1 MSQLLKAHS
10 AALGVTKVQAS
21 CDSMQR
27 FADMGDNETVNVLT
41 LDGASNKIST
51 ALEEAKEEYK
61 LVEAW
66 LRRWYLEAKA

>member
-1 MSQLLKAHS
+1 
-10 AALGVTKVQAS
+10 
-21 CDSMQR
+21 MQR

-66 LRRWYLEAKA
+66 LRRWYSEAKA